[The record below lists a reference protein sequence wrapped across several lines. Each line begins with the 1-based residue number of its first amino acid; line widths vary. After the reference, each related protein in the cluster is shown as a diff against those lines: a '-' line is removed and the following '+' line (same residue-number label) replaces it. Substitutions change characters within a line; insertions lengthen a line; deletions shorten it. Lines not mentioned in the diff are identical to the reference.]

1 MPSIDLRAVRF
12 GYKNARQKIEAL
24 HGVDLSV
31 ADGEFVCVIGQSG
44 CGKSTLLRL
53 LAGLDMPDGG
63 EISIG
68 GQSVEGPGADRMI
81 VFQDYALFPWLTAE
95 KNISFALSKAKHV
108 PRAEAKRTAAE
119 YLQRVGMSKAADYY
133 PCQLSGGMK
142 QRVAIARALA
152 MDTDILL
159 LDEPFGAL
167 DAKIRAS
174 LQELLLAL
182 WTNDCGKKKT
192 VVFVTHDINE
202 ALILADRIVYMQP
215 GKIAGELRIDI
226 PRPRRNVESSE
237 EFGAYRRTLMR
248 LFEGEDTEVA
258 EL

>member
-24 HGVDLSV
+24 HGVDLSI

-68 GQSVEGPGADRMI
+68 GQPVEGPGADRMI

-95 KNISFALSKAKHV
+95 KNISFALSRAKRV

-119 YLQRVGMSKAADYY
+119 YLQKVGMAQAADYY

-182 WTNDCGKKKT
+182 WVNDGRKKKT

>member
-12 GYKNARQKIEAL
+12 GYKNARQKTEAL
-24 HGVDLSV
+24 QGVDLSIV
-31 ADGEFVCVIGQSG
+31 DGEFVCVIGPSG

-68 GQSVEGPGADRMI
+68 GEPVEGPGADRMI

-95 KNISFALSKAKHV
+95 KNISFALSRAKRV

-119 YLQRVGMSKAADYY
+119 YLQKVGMEQAADYY

-174 LQELLLAL
+174 LQELLLSL
-182 WTNDCGKKKT
+182 WANDGGKKKT

-226 PRPRRNVESSE
+226 PRPRRNVESSK
-237 EFGAYRRTLMR
+237 EFGTYRRTLLR
-248 LFEGEDTEVA
+248 LFEGEDTEA

>member
-12 GYKNARQKIEAL
+12 GYKNARQKTEAL
-24 HGVDLSV
+24 HGVDLSI
-31 ADGEFVCVIGQSG
+31 ADGEFVCVIGPSG

-53 LAGLDMPDGG
+53 LAGLDMPDSG

-68 GQSVEGPGADRMI
+68 GEPVEGPGADRMI

-95 KNISFALSKAKHV
+95 KNISFALSRAKRV

-119 YLQRVGMSKAADYY
+119 YLRKVGMEQAADYY

-174 LQELLLAL
+174 LQELLLML
-182 WTNDCGKKKT
+182 WTNDGGKKKT